1 MKCFIVPKDSGL
13 RKELSAAKVVI
24 CTVKLSNGKTVDV
37 ADISYKQ
44 NPELQGL
51 LSRCEE
57 ADINVVE
64 DHP

>member
-44 NPELQGL
+44 NPEL
-51 LSRCEE
+51 
-57 ADINVVE
+57 
-64 DHP
+64 